1 MVPCLFCTIY
11 VLNIYYTIFLFFIAG
26 GNVLLLN
33 VWGEK
38 SPPYMQAL
46 HFLFA
51 LGSFIAP
58 LIAKPFLQENIV
70 PTNNCA
76 NTNSSQCASNN
87 SIGDSSNNLCF
98 SNSSGNTF
106 AVTWAFWICAF
117 PLAITGIGFLVFVF
131 NKSCSL
137 QDTKTNNEDARKTK
151 QGSLMYRVTFLS
163 LFSVFLL
170 IYVGLEEA
178 YGGYIFA
185 FGSTSSL
192 KMSKDGSALLNS
204 GFWGSFALARLAAV
218 PISKYLPPS
227 KMLCLDLVGCLL
239 GSAVLIS
246 QIKDGDCS
254 AADSTKLWVG
264 TVIFGISTS
273 SVFPAGISWAENF
286 VTVSGRT
293 ASLFLVTSSTGG
305 MLIPLS
311 VGSTIGDTVGPC
323 SLMICALVISVL
335 MIVVFLSILA
345 AARYFKR
352 KGSFAGMLFQPSKS
366 KRKEL
371 RDGQPDEV
379 QVLQRFDKNNDECD
393 KEMAI

>member
-11 VLNIYYTIFLFFIAG
+11 VLNRHYIIFLFFIAG

-76 NTNSSQCASNN
+76 NTNSSQYCASNN

-98 SNSSGNTF
+98 SSSSGNTF
-106 AVTWAFWICAF
+106 PVKWAFWICAF

-170 IYVGLEEA
+170 IYAGLEEA

-227 KMLCLDLVGCLL
+227 KMLCLDLAGCLL

-286 VTVSGRT
+286 VTVPGRT
-293 ASLFLVTSSTGG
+293 ASLFLVTSSTGA

-311 VGSTIGDTVGPC
+311 VGSTIGETVGPC

-335 MIVVFLSILA
+335 MIVVFLSILV
-345 AARYFKR
+345 AARCFKR
-352 KGSFAGMLFQPSKS
+352 KGIFAGMLFQPSKS
-366 KRKEL
+366 KREEL

-379 QVLQRFDKNNDECD
+379 LQHLDKNNDCD

>member
-1 MVPCLFCTIY
+1 MFS
-11 VLNIYYTIFLFFIAG
+11 IYYIIFLFFFIAG

-70 PTNNCA
+70 STNSCV
-76 NTNSSQCASNN
+76 NTNSSQCSSNN

-98 SNSSGNTF
+98 SNSRGNTF
-106 AVTWAFWICAF
+106 PVTWAFWICAF
-117 PLAITGIGFLVFVF
+117 PLAIAGIGFLVFVF
-131 NKSCSL
+131 IKSCSL
-137 QDTKTNNEDARKTK
+137 HDKDTKHEDAPKTK

-170 IYVGLEEA
+170 IYAGLEEA
-178 YGGYIFA
+178 YGGYIFV

-192 KMSKDGSALLNS
+192 KMSKDVAALLNS
-204 GFWGSFALARLAAV
+204 GLWGSFALARLAAV

-227 KMLCLDLVGCLL
+227 KMLCLDLAGCLL
-239 GSAVLIS
+239 GSAILIS

-293 ASLFLVTSSTGG
+293 ASLFLVASSTGG

-323 SLMICALVISVL
+323 SLMVCAFVISVL

-352 KGSFAGMLFQPSKS
+352 KGTFAGMLFQPSKS
-366 KRKEL
+366 KREEL

-379 QVLQRFDKNNDECD
+379 LQRLDKNKDECD
-393 KEMAI
+393 KEMVI